1 MSATDSAPDV
11 RWSPRTWGLLAVL
24 CFALLLDGLDVTLV
38 GVALPSIGSDLDMAT
53 ADLQWIVNGYLL
65 GYGALLLLGGRTA
78 DLVGRRKVFLISL
91 AVFALASLMGGLVD
105 DGTLVIISRFIK
117 GVAAAF
123 TVPTGLSIIT
133 TTFPEG
139 PQRNKAVA
147 LYTAFGAA
155 GFSSGLIIGGLMT
168 EVSWR
173 WTFLFSVPVAAGALI
188 AGFFLIPRD
197 RPSATGRY
205 DVPGALTLTAAMLL
219 LVYAVVNAPTA
230 GWTDPQTLISF
241 ALVLLLLTA
250 FVMVERRVT
259 APLVPLAVFRRGAL
273 MRANLSFI
281 ALLGSYFSFQFL
293 ITLYLQETLGWT
305 PLELAMAL
313 LPIGLIVAFGAPMAG
328 KLIGRFSTAS
338 LIVFGLTSEAAGFL
352 LLLRLDTDPSYVTM
366 ILPTVILVGIGFAFV
381 FPCANVQAVTG
392 VEPHEQGLAAG
403 MIQAS
408 GQVGAAVVLAMTTA
422 IITTDQP
429 VDAAPSAAQV
439 LDQFQPGLIFG
450 AAVALAGVVLVMMK
464 RRAPRGGSASA
475 DPGPEPT
482 AESSGTR
489 IGAN

>member
-11 RWSPRTWGLLAVL
+11 RWSPKTWGLLAVL

-38 GVALPSIGSDLDMAT
+38 GVALPSIGSDLGMST
-53 ADLQWIVNGYLL
+53 AELQWVVNGYLL

-91 AVFALASLMGGLVD
+91 TVFALASLMGGVVD

-168 EVSWR
+168 ELHWR

-188 AGFFLIPRD
+188 AGFFLIPKD
-197 RPSATGRY
+197 RPNATGRY
-205 DVPGALTLTAAMLL
+205 DIPGALTLTGGMLL

-230 GWTDPQTLISF
+230 GWTEPQTILSF
-241 ALVLLLLTA
+241 AGVVLLLAA
-250 FVMVERRVT
+250 FVLVERKVT
-259 APLVPLAVFRRGAL
+259 SPLVPLAVFRRGAL

-293 ITLYLQETLGWT
+293 ITLYLQEALGWT
-305 PLELAMAL
+305 PLELALAL

-328 KLIGRFSTAS
+328 KLIGRFSTAT
-338 LIVFGLTSEAAGFL
+338 LIVFGLASEAAGFL
-352 LLLRLDTDPSYVTM
+352 LLLRLDTDPSYVTT
-366 ILPTVILVGIGFAFV
+366 ILPTVVLVGIGFAFV
-381 FPCANVQAVTG
+381 FPCANVQAVAG

-408 GQVGAAVVLAMTTA
+408 GQVGAAVVLAVTTA
-422 IITTDQP
+422 IIATDQ
-429 VDAAPSAAQV
+429 AAGTAPTPDQV
-439 LDQFQPGLIFG
+439 LEQFQPGLIFG
-450 AAVALAGVVLVMMK
+450 AAVALAGMVLVQVK
-464 RRAPRGGSASA
+464 RRKPKTETTAA
-475 DPGPEPT
+475 DAATPATEPT
-482 AESSGTR
+482 VTKS
-489 IGAN
+489 GAN